1 MVISKLLI
9 DYRLRNGLTQKQMSG
24 LLGISQVGYHKWET
38 GATKIEME
46 HYCRIAT
53 LCDICLMDLLPR
65 VWQEK
70 IREDL
75 GV

>member
-1 MVISKLLI
+1 MIISKLLI
-9 DYRLRNGLTQKQMSG
+9 DYRMRNALTQKQMSD

-38 GATKIEME
+38 GSTKVEME

-53 LCDICLMDLLPR
+53 LCEVRLIDLLPR
-65 VWQEK
+65 EWQEK